1 MYSLRDLEGHAKIRT
16 NLVNAV
22 RHNRVSHAYLFFGPP
37 GVGKKTAG
45 LAFARALLCPS
56 GDGDACG
63 DCDDCVR
70 SGRGAHPDL
79 HVVRPDGASI
89 KIKQLRGVRDGTTL
103 TSFGEGRQVFLVE
116 QAEKMTVE
124 AANCILK
131 TLEEPPGGVVFILVT
146 DDPAG
151 MPPTVLSRC
160 QCLRFNVL
168 TMDEVLRIIT
178 RTSGAGDRAGLAA
191 ALAGG
196 SPGRALALLEGTG
209 DRDRVVELAL
219 GLTGQRRPGVPA
231 PPEEPA
237 NREEAQVFVR
247 HITVLFRDVMVRQ
260 QTGAED
266 LLINIDRREDI
277 TALAGAYDRRE
288 VLDILITAEETDR
301 RLAGNVN
308 QRLALDSLLLKIAG
322 KSSMK
327 GGMADVLPGSGST
340 V

>member
-1 MYSLRDLEGHAKIRT
+1 MYALRDLEGHPKIRT
-16 NLVNAV
+16 SLVNAV

-45 LAFARALLCPS
+45 LAFARALLCRY
-56 GDGDACG
+56 GGGDACG
-63 DCDDCVR
+63 NCDDCAR

-79 HVVRPDGASI
+79 HVVRPEGASI
-89 KIKQLRGVRDGTTL
+89 KIKQLRGVRDGAVL
-103 TSFGEGRQVFLVE
+103 TSFGGGRQVFLVE
-116 QAEKMTVE
+116 QAEKMTTE

-131 TLEEPPGGVVFILVT
+131 TLEEPPGEVLVILVT

-151 MPPTVLSRC
+151 MLPTVLSRC
-160 QCLRFNVL
+160 QCLRFSVL
-168 TMDEVLRIIT
+168 TRDEVLRIIS
-178 RTSGAGDRAGLAA
+178 RTAGAGDRAGLAA
-191 ALAGG
+191 ALARG

-219 GLTGQRRPGVPA
+219 RLAGQRRPGVPA

-237 NREEAQVFVR
+237 NREEAREFVR
-247 HITVLFRDVMVRQ
+247 HITALFRDVMVRQ
-260 QTGAED
+260 HGAED

-322 KSSMK
+322 KSSIK

-340 V
+340 I